1 MIPVR
6 DPLLLPE
13 IMIILVIIVFLIIAY
28 INLRGLHRLSE
39 YTKLSIF
46 PRLSVLV
53 PARNE
58 ETCIGPCVESL
69 LKQDYPNYEV
79 IVLDDNSTDR
89 TGEILSNL
97 MRRHVNLRVIQGKP
111 LPSGWLGKHWA
122 CHQLYQ
128 AADGELLMYTDAD
141 TVHTSTTLTNAV
153 SALITEKADMVSIIP
168 RHILGSLAEK
178 LIMPFF
184 ALGVFAVLPMY
195 RRFRPSKVTMQSSS
209 GKLMLFRR
217 NAYTGCGGFESI
229 RQNVLDDLAL
239 PCQIQ
244 ETGYKYRL
252 FDGTNNVSCRMYH
265 NFEEV
270 QEGLSKNM
278 FASYQYNAGIF
289 ILTWLGILFAVWEP
303 IITLLI
309 FKIPQ
314 YPPTLSHG
322 LALISIIGII
332 LLWTVYYQRF
342 KFPLFTVILYPIGLT
357 LFGAVSASSMILT
370 LSGRAV
376 WKDRKMP
383 NRKIY

>member
-6 DPLLLPE
+6 DPILLPE
-13 IMIILVIIVFLIIAY
+13 IMIILIIIAFLVIAY
-28 INLRGLHRLSE
+28 INLRGLRKLSE
-39 YTKLSIF
+39 YTRLSMF
-46 PRLSVLV
+46 PRLSVLI

-69 LKQDYPNYEV
+69 LKQDYPNYQV
-79 IVLDDNSTDR
+79 LVLDDNSTDH
-89 TGEILSNL
+89 TAEILAGLVSRHANL
-97 MRRHVNLRVIQGKP
+97 QVIKGKP
-111 LPSGWLGKHWA
+111 LPPDWLGKHWA

-128 AADGELLMYTDAD
+128 AADGEILMFTDAD
-141 TVHTSTTLTNAV
+141 TVHTPQTLTNAV
-153 SALITEKADMVSIIP
+153 AAMIAEKADMISIIP

-184 ALGVFAVLPMY
+184 ALGVFAVLPIY
-195 RRFRPSKVTMQSSS
+195 RRFRPRKATMQSSS
-209 GKLMLFRR
+209 GKLMMFRR
-217 NAYTGCGGFESI
+217 KAYTGCGGFEGI
-229 RQNVLDDLAL
+229 RQNVLDDLEL

-244 ETGYKYRL
+244 EAGYRYRL

-265 NFEEV
+265 NFKEV
-270 QEGLSKNM
+270 HEGLSKNM

-289 ILTWLGILFAVWEP
+289 ILTWLSIMFVIWEP

-309 FKIPQ
+309 LKIPQ

-322 LALISIIGII
+322 LALISIIGIV
-332 LLWTVYYQRF
+332 LLWIVYYQRF

-357 LFGAVSASSMILT
+357 LFGAVSTSSMILT
-370 LSGRAV
+370 LSGRAT

-383 NRKIY
+383 NRKMY